1 MDIAGRLCRQAGRPQ
16 PQRLISLTG
25 GKNNRVY
32 RLEAEAAAPLVL
44 KCYHHDPRDPRD
56 RLKAEWAFLT
66 YAKSRGMQTLPTPL
80 ACDTAAHAGLYT
92 YLDGDRVAA
101 VTTAHVD
108 QALAFIVDL
117 NHAPGDA
124 QTLQP
129 ASEACFS
136 IDTHVETVARRVN
149 RLQTIDT
156 TQPHAARAEYVV
168 SRHLMPAWQR
178 VHSAIA
184 STTRDRQ
191 GGTDIRIPQSAEIVS
206 PSDFGFHNALIDATG
221 RVRFFDFEYAG
232 RDDPAKLVCDFFCQ
246 PEVPVPVAHY
256 ARFAD
261 GVIAALGLD
270 PTHRT
275 RCDLL
280 LDAYRIKW
288 ICIMLNDFLPSGNA
302 RRTFAN
308 PGDQSERCRTQ
319 LDKAEAALAALSR

>member
-1 MDIAGRLCRQAGRPQ
+1 LP
-16 PQRLISLTG
+16 LTG

-32 RLEAEAAAPLVL
+32 RLEAEGAAPLVL

-66 YAKSRGMQTLPTPL
+66 YAKSRDMQTLPTPL
-80 ACDTAAHAGLYT
+80 ACDAAAHAGLYT
-92 YLDGDRVAA
+92 FLEGERV
-101 VTTAHVD
+101 VTVTAAHVD

-117 NHAPGDA
+117 NRAPRDA

-129 ASEACFS
+129 GSEACFS
-136 IDTHVETVARRVN
+136 IDAHAETVARRVT
-149 RLQTIDT
+149 RLQTIDA
-156 TQPHAARAEYVV
+156 TQPHGARAEHVV
-168 SRHLMPAWQR
+168 NTILLPTWRR
-178 VHSAIA
+178 VQSAIA
-184 STTRDRQ
+184 SSASDRPS
-191 GGTDIRIPQSAEIVS
+191 GSVARIPKSAEIVS

-232 RDDPAKLVCDFFCQ
+232 MDDPAKLVCDFFCQ
-246 PEVPVPVAHY
+246 PEVPVPIDHY

-270 PTHRT
+270 PTHRA

-288 ICIMLNDFLPSGNA
+288 ICIMLNDFLPAGNA
-302 RRTFAN
+302 RRTFADR
-308 PGDQSERCRTQ
+308 GDPSERCRAQ